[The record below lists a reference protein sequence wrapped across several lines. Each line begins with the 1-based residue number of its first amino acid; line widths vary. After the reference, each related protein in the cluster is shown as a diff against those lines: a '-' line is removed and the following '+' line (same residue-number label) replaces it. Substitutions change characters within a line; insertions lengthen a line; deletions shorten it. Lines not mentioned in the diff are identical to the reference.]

1 MISRD
6 GLVMKEGA
14 VMKRNLF
21 FSGMLIVI
29 LALGFVACDSSGD
42 NGDVNVVGF
51 WDSHVIDEGISG
63 TFTIQFRA
71 DGTYEVTVLFEGQ
84 TIPMGHGT
92 YTVDGNTINFVM
104 QDSRTTEATVSNN
117 RFSVA
122 EMFGDEEGYMTITFT
137 RR

>member
-6 GLVMKEGA
+6 GLVMEEGA
-14 VMKRNLF
+14 FMKRNLF